1 MKNIQLILVFLTLI
15 SCANTVKNNISF
27 EQAFFQNPQIINKLK
42 NVAKKDKIKIYSN
55 SLISEKKL
63 NFKQENTGI
72 IISNEISDSNFIIKQ
87 YTINKDLAFIV
98 LWENDSNKTLW
109 FYLNKGKNTKK
120 WQVLDIL
127 EKTKM

>member
-15 SCANTVKNNISF
+15 SCANTVKNNSSF
-27 EQAFFQNPQIINKLK
+27 EQAFFQNPQIVNKLK

-63 NFKQENTGI
+63 NFKHENTEI

-98 LWENDSNKTLW
+98 FWENDSNKTLW